1 MSLESFK
8 EELKDQVRHNRM
20 QASILRHSL
29 SDNIRFLED
38 RLGKLRRA
46 LDSDDDVLTLA
57 DHGQLP
63 YAGVVQDLGQ
73 KIDLDACRLAYFI
86 GDAKLAKTQL
96 ELVKQVETK
105 LSASPVHRCHLPREA
120 HSVHLTPTDPP
131 WKPSGHEFQPQS
143 GDVDGIHVCGYE
155 VPPPE
160 DRVEYLDSAPVS
172 HPLNHKFR
180 ATWKKPEA
188 CATVHMAGGI
198 RVQCRQPKSSHSED

>member
-1 MSLESFK
+1 
-8 EELKDQVRHNRM
+8 M
-20 QASILRHSL
+20 QASVLRHNL
-29 SDNIRFLED
+29 SDNIRFLEE

-96 ELVKQVETK
+96 ELVKQVETQ
-105 LSASPVHRCHLPREA
+105 LPTPSAYRCHLPREA

-131 WKPSGHEFQPQS
+131 WKPSGHKFQPLL

-160 DRVEYLDSAPVS
+160 DRVEHFDHTPVS
-172 HPLNHKFR
+172 EPTTHKFR
-180 ATWKKPEA
+180 PKWTRPED
-188 CATVHMAGGI
+188 CAIIHMAGGI
-198 RVQCRQPKSSHSED
+198 RVPCRQPESSHPQD